1 MNYGCILIPE
11 NFLAELPIFVQLIE
25 EINSLKEVD
34 VEEFT
39 AEHLSAWNFALYS
52 SMPLLFRQQLAIMR
66 TSDGRVDMTRVS
78 SEKILASLC
87 QQELADRKKAGTYS
101 GNFAP
106 VTHHFS
112 FQGKSAHPSL
122 FD

>member
-87 QQELADRKKAGTYS
+87 
-101 GNFAP
+101 
-106 VTHHFS
+106 
-112 FQGKSAHPSL
+112 
-122 FD
+122 